1 MGNCNVDCGGGG
13 VTSLSKS
20 LDEKVTKSDL
30 FQLVYPVGS
39 IYMSVNNTSPA
50 TLFGGTWEQI
60 KNTFLLSSGNRTAGA
75 TGGSATHS
83 HSLSSKGYAAI
94 GNMAT
99 GITFTD
105 GDLTPT
111 VVSVAAKTGTTAY
124 TWTHNMDSSTTSSSA
139 KCVYLGGETD
149 SAEIFPP
156 YLVVN
161 IWKRTA

>member
-1 MGNCNVDCGGGG
+1 M
-13 VTSLSKS
+13 
-20 LDEKVTKSDL
+20 
-30 FQLVYPVGS
+30 GS
-39 IYMSVNNTSPA
+39 IYISVNNTSPA

-60 KNTFLLSSGNRTAGA
+60 KDTFLLGSGNRTSGA
-75 TGGSATHS
+75 TGGSSTHT
-83 HSLSSKGYAAI
+83 HTLSSQGYAAI

-105 GDLTPT
+105 GGLTPT
-111 VVSVAAKTGTTAY
+111 VVSVAQKTGTTAY

-139 KCVYLGGETD
+139 KCVYLSGQTD
-149 SAEIFPP
+149 STEIYPT